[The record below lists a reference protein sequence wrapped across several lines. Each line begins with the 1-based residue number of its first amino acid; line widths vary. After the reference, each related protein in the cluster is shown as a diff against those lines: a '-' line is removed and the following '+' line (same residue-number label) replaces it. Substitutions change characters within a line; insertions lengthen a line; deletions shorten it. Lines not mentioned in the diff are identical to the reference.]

1 MDFFFLLF
9 YWPKPVLEPFLIIL
23 NKSCGMFGHN
33 NFFETIKPQPVN
45 VVVLYVFQIKKSKM
59 MLDKKEKR
67 LFL

>member
-1 MDFFFLLF
+1 
-9 YWPKPVLEPFLIIL
+9 
-23 NKSCGMFGHN
+23 MFSHN

>member
-1 MDFFFLLF
+1 LAEAGSRAIPF
-9 YWPKPVLEPFLIIL
+9 YL
-23 NKSCGMFGHN
+23 NKSSGMFGLN
-33 NFFETIKPQPVN
+33 NFLETIKPQPVN

>member
-1 MDFFFLLF
+1 
-9 YWPKPVLEPFLIIL
+9 
-23 NKSCGMFGHN
+23 MFGHN

-67 LFL
+67 LFLSPVIN